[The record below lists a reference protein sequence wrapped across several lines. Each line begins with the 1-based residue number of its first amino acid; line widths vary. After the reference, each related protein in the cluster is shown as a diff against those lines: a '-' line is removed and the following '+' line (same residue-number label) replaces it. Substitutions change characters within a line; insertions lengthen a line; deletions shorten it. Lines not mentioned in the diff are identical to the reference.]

1 MWPPRRST
9 THELELQREVT
20 TLQLK
25 LLRVNSALAIKT
37 QYATRLEY
45 LLHQR
50 SERIDELNSKREQSR
65 AQVQRLGLENE
76 ILTAMIAAP
85 PVDAAMLAPKKRGI
99 YEPAAYWTFAC
110 FDSAAVCAGRAAGH
124 GQVEGGCTKGR
135 KRHPW
140 G

>member
-85 PVDAAMLAPKKRGI
+85 SVDAAMLAPK
-99 YEPAAYWTFAC
+99 
-110 FDSAAVCAGRAAGH
+110 
-124 GQVEGGCTKGR
+124 
-135 KRHPW
+135 
-140 G
+140 